1 MKGPSA
7 PDPYAQASAQMGAN
21 VDTALAN
28 QMMGWGTQT
37 TPWGTQTTS
46 QGAPRE
52 ITMSDGTTRT
62 IYGTN
67 TSTTL
72 NPQLQATLD
81 ATMGA
86 QTSLADAA
94 RGQAGRVSRT
104 LATPFQYSAD
114 TPALASTL
122 GRVNLRDSAGLDTSI
137 GSRAGQVQTSYA
149 GADDFSADR
158 DQYTR
163 ALMARAAPDQAR
175 ARESADANLI
185 GRGIGIGSQAY
196 GATMDQLGRDEN
208 DARLAAILAGGQE
221 QARMV
226 GMARDAAGF
235 NNAAVGQ
242 QFQQE
247 LAAGNFGNAA
257 LQQEFGNYNNAEL
270 ARRQAELEAGN
281 FGNQARSQS
290 IQEQTALRNQPLN
303 ELSALQSQTQVQ
315 SPQFN
320 SWQQGNMSA
329 PQIAQYMQDAY
340 ANKVGA
346 NSAKWQGIGSI
357 LGSVAGLG
365 MMRF

>member
-1 MKGPSA
+1 
-7 PDPYAQASAQMGAN
+7 
-21 VDTALAN
+21 
-28 QMMGWGTQT
+28 
-37 TPWGTQTTS
+37 
-46 QGAPRE
+46 
-52 ITMSDGTTRT
+52 
-62 IYGTN
+62 
-67 TSTTL
+67 
-72 NPQLQATLD
+72 
-81 ATMGA
+81 
-86 QTSLADAA
+86 
-94 RGQAGRVSRT
+94 
-104 LATPFQYSAD
+104 
-114 TPALASTL
+114 
-122 GRVNLRDSAGLDTSI
+122 
-137 GSRAGQVQTSYA
+137 
-149 GADDFSADR
+149 
-158 DQYTR
+158 
-163 ALMARAAPDQAR
+163 
-175 ARESADANLI
+175 
-185 GRGIGIGSQAY
+185 
-196 GATMDQLGRDEN
+196 
-208 DARLAAILAGGQE
+208 
-221 QARMV
+221 MV

-247 LAAGNFGNAA
+247 LAAGDFGNAA

-270 ARRQAELEAGN
+270 ARRQAELEAGD